1 MKKRTFGP
9 QLFIYPMP
17 VVIVGAIVNEK
28 PNFNTIAYCGVAQ
41 SQPPMLA
48 ISMDKR
54 RYTITGIKENRT
66 FSVNIPSVEMLEPTD
81 YIGTCSGRDVDKSG
95 LFNLFYG
102 KLKTAP
108 MIEECP
114 VNIECELADYMDFG
128 GKNDLLIGRI
138 VETYAENK
146 YLTDE
151 YPDIEKI
158 RPIVFTRQD
167 HKYWETGRFLTEAY
181 KTGKKYNNLEDR

>member
-1 MKKRTFGP
+1 
-9 QLFIYPMP
+9 
-17 VVIVGAIVNEK
+17 
-28 PNFNTIAYCGVAQ
+28 
-41 SQPPMLA
+41 
-48 ISMDKR
+48 
-54 RYTITGIKENRT
+54 
-66 FSVNIPSVEMLEPTD
+66 
-81 YIGTCSGRDVDKSG
+81 
-95 LFNLFYG
+95 
-102 KLKTAP
+102 LKTAP

-114 VNIECELADYMDFG
+114 VNIECELADYMVFG